1 MARPKLKPGEK
12 GKYTQTAKQQKALAM
27 FVSNNNQKE
36 LDENGGFFRAAYRLY
51 FCNDIPPRQSFEVF
65 CKTMRTDDQLKCA
78 KYLLEY
84 GTNDYERLKELIAKD
99 TFEHREALEDKFT
112 YLKILLKEETK

>member
-12 GKYTQTAKQQKALAM
+12 GRYTQTEKQQKALAM
-27 FVSNNNQKE
+27 FVSNNIQKE

-51 FCNDIPPRQSFEVF
+51 FCTDIPPKMAFEVF
-65 CKTMRTDDQLKCA
+65 SKTMRTDNQFKCA

-84 GTNDYERLKELIAKD
+84 GTNDRERLKELIAKD

-112 YLKILLKEETK
+112 YLKFLLKEET

>member
-12 GKYTQTAKQQKALAM
+12 GKYTQTTKQQKALAM

-36 LDENGGFFRAAYRLY
+36 LDENGGFFKAAYRLY
-51 FCNDIPPRQSFEVF
+51 FCNDIPPKMAFEVF
-65 CKTMRTDDQLKCA
+65 CNTMRDSNVIKCA

-84 GTNDYERLKELIAKD
+84 GTNDRERITELIGKEN
-99 TFEHREALEDKFT
+99 FEHRETLEDKFT
-112 YLKILLKEETK
+112 YLKILLKEAV